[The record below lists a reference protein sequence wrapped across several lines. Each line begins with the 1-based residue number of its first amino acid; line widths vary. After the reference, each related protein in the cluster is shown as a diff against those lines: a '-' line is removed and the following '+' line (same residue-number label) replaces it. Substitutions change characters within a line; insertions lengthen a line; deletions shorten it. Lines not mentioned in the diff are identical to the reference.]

1 MRIVVVGGGLTAAS
15 AVAELRDQGHQGSV
29 TVLAA
34 EPHLPYERP
43 PLSKGL
49 LLGDSTEDAAR
60 VHDREWY
67 DDHDVELHLAGP
79 VTGLDLDTGTVTTAE
94 RTFGYDRLLL
104 ATGARPRRLELADA
118 SGAPTA
124 YLRTLE
130 DSRRLQ
136 ESLAPGRRL
145 LIIGGGWIG
154 LEVAAAARTRGADVT
169 IVEPR
174 ELPLLAVLGAEVA
187 GRFADLH
194 RAHGVDLR
202 LGTGVAGI
210 SRRSDGGARVRIDDG
225 SDVDAD
231 LVVVAIGVEP
241 EDGLAR
247 DAGLPVDGGVLVDPW
262 LRTADPAV
270 YAAGDVAVHDHPV
283 LGRRVRVEH
292 WDTAIHQGRAAARV
306 MLGGDEPYT
315 RLPYFFTDQYDLGM
329 EYVGSVLPG
338 DADDVVVR
346 EGAGSDA
353 FTAFWLSG
361 DRVDAGMHA
370 NDWDA
375 IDDVRALVGRTV
387 DPARLA
393 DPGIALGDVVGPPQV
408 R

>member
-1 MRIVVVGGGLTAAS
+1 MRVVVVGGGLAAAS
-15 AVAELRDQGHQGSV
+15 AVAELRQQGHQGSV
-29 TVLAA
+29 TVLGA

-49 LLGDSTEDAAR
+49 LLGESTEEAAR
-60 VHDREWY
+60 VHDQRWY
-67 DDHDVELHLAGP
+67 DDHDVVLHLGTP
-79 VTGLDLDTGTVTTAE
+79 VTGLDLDRTTVTTADGS
-94 RTFGYDRLLL
+94 FPYDRLLL

-136 ESLAPGRRL
+136 ESLTPGCRL
-145 LIIGGGWIG
+145 VILGGGWIG

-169 IVEPR
+169 VIEPR

-194 RAHGVDLR
+194 RSHGVDLR
-202 LGTGVAGI
+202 LGTSVDDIA
-210 SRRSDGGARVRIDDG
+210 RRPDGGTRVRINDG
-225 SDVDAD
+225 SEMDAD
-231 LVVVAIGVEP
+231 LVLVAIGVEP
-241 EDGLAR
+241 NDGLAR
-247 DAGLPVDGGVLVDPW
+247 DAGLPVDGGVLVDAW
-262 LRTADPAV
+262 LRTSDPAV
-270 YAAGDVAVHDHPV
+270 FAAGDVAVHDHPV

-329 EYVGSVLPG
+329 EYVGSVGPG
-338 DADDVVVR
+338 GGEDVVVR
-346 EGAGSDA
+346 QQEGSST

-361 DRVDAGMHA
+361 DRVEAGMHA

-387 DPARLA
+387 DRERLA
-393 DPGIALGDVVGPPQV
+393 DSAVHPSAVARPQV